1 MLRSNCKAVKTAI
14 RKEIEDT
21 FKVRL
26 DGYDD
31 VPERLQDKAR
41 FYISLLRDELSYTVW
56 FHRDDLGCNPYHLSD
71 NGRIQHDLNS
81 GTWECGTY
89 ERWAMVKQWLEQ
101 TDEEAERYSY
111 EKGDEMWKHLV
122 AREVEAL
129 ARMK

>member
-41 FYISLLRDELSYTVW
+41 FYISLLRDELSYTVK
-56 FHRDDLGCNPYHLSD
+56 FTVNGRQNPRYLSD
-71 NGRIQHDLNS
+71 FNRIKYDLDC
-81 GTWECGTY
+81 GVWECGTFD
-89 ERWAMVKQWLEQ
+89 RWNQVKTWLEQ
-101 TDEEAERYSY
+101 TDEEAERYTY
-111 EKGDEMWKHLV
+111 EKGDEMWKYLV